1 MREGVRGREAEC
13 GKEGEGGEG
22 GWEREA
28 VIKVLSRKLTYCCVT
43 YDVLEATE
51 SFKRTVNCS
60 TEYSAVDCN
69 IQSIVTRYSKA
80 LLFYSIENSHF
91 LHFFHSSFI

>member
-1 MREGVRGREAEC
+1 MGRRE
-13 GKEGEGGEG
+13 KEGEGGR
-22 GWEREA
+22 EREA

-69 IQSIVTRYSKA
+69 IQNIVTLYSKA
-80 LLFYSIENSHF
+80 LLFYSIDNSHLLHLFYSF
-91 LHFFHSSFI
+91 LI